1 MRRGA
6 GAATRAAVAA
16 TGPEERPPALD
27 DGALGLAPE
36 NELAPPADL
45 AAEHHRQRHALR
57 AIAAVCAR
65 AARGDLEARVED
77 LGDDPD
83 TATIRDA
90 VNQLLDLTDAF
101 VREAS
106 AALEHASHGQFY
118 RRVLTHGFV
127 GTFGRS
133 AATINASTQSMQRAA
148 EALAAARAER
158 AVLAGDFEDAVQT
171 VTERV
176 ARSAH
181 TLRDAAG
188 GLTRTTDR
196 ATAQSTRV
204 AESAANATSSVST
217 IANATEDLLRSACE
231 IERQV
236 SASVRSAREASTT
249 AERATATVIGLD
261 QASQRIGKVVTVIT
275 EVANQTRLLA
285 LNAAIEAARAGAT
298 GRGFAV
304 VASEVKNLAT
314 QTAEAT
320 ETIGAQVE
328 EIQRVAREAAS
339 AIRVI
344 GEQVQS
350 LEQSSDHIGA
360 AVGSQRA
367 AAHGISQSIQ
377 ETVRAAR
384 EVSEGAQDVSRATQ
398 ESSAAAVQMELASSD
413 LMRLGEQLRER
424 VEGFLGEIRG

>member
-1 MRRGA
+1 MTPFGRSPPR
-6 GAATRAAVAA
+6 TRSHPRWTRSA
-16 TGPEERPPALD
+16 
-27 DGALGLAPE
+27 
-36 NELAPPADL
+36 EL
-45 AAEHHRQRHALR
+45 HRQRSALR

-83 TATIRDA
+83 TMAIRDA

-101 VREAS
+101 VRES
-106 AALEHASHGQFY
+106 CAALEHASNGRFY

-127 GTFGRS
+127 GTFWRS
-133 AATINASTQSMQRAA
+133 ASTINASTHSMQRAA
-148 EALAAARAER
+148 EALAGAKAER
-158 AVLAGDFEDAVQT
+158 ALLAGDFEDAVQT

-181 TLRDAAG
+181 SLRDAAG

-196 ATAQSTRV
+196 ATAQSARV
-204 AESAANATSSVST
+204 ADAAAHATSSVT
-217 IANATEDLLRSACE
+217 NIADATEDLLRSACE

-236 SASVRSAREASTT
+236 GASVRAAREASTT
-249 AERATATVIGLD
+249 AERATATVTGLD
-261 QASQRIGKVVTVIT
+261 HASQRIGKVVTVIT

-320 ETIGAQVE
+320 ETIGAQVD
-328 EIQRVAREAAS
+328 EIQRVAREAAL

-384 EVSEGAQDVSRATQ
+384 EVSEGAHDVTRATQ

-413 LMRLGEQLRER
+413 LQRLGEQLRER
-424 VEGFLGEIRG
+424 VDGFLGEIRG

>member
-1 MRRGA
+1 VRRGA
-6 GAATRAAVAA
+6 GAATRAVHVAVK
-16 TGPEERPPALD
+16 PSSALAE
-27 DGALGLAPE
+27 GALEATPE
-36 NELAPPADL
+36 NEVAPSADPS
-45 AAEHHRQRHALR
+45 AELRRQRHALR
-57 AIAAVCAR
+57 AIADVCAR

-83 TATIRDA
+83 ATAIRDA

-106 AALEHASHGQFY
+106 AALEHASQGQFY

-133 AATINASTQSMQRAA
+133 ASTINASTWSMQRAA
-148 EALAAARAER
+148 EALAAAKAER

-181 TLRDAAG
+181 TLRSAAG
-188 GLTRTTDR
+188 GLTRTTDH
-196 ATAQSTRV
+196 ATGQSTRV
-204 AESAANATSSVST
+204 AEVATNATTSVST
-217 IANATEDLLRSACE
+217 IAAATEDLLRSACE

-261 QASQRIGKVVTVIT
+261 QASQRIGQVVTVIT
-275 EVANQTRLLA
+275 DVANQTRLLA

-328 EIQRVAREAAS
+328 EIQRVAREAAL

-398 ESSAAAVQMELASSD
+398 ESSAAAVQMERASSD
-413 LMRLGEQLRER
+413 LTRLGEQLRER
-424 VEGFLGEIRG
+424 VEGFLSEIRG

>member
-1 MRRGA
+1 VVVA
-6 GAATRAAVAA
+6 SAAPPIRPSSVPSVDLVA
-16 TGPEERPPALD
+16 
-27 DGALGLAPE
+27 APE
-36 NELAPPADL
+36 NDATPVVDPSEGLR
-45 AAEHHRQRHALR
+45 RQRQALR
-57 AIAAVCAR
+57 TIAEVCAR

-83 TATIRDA
+83 TSAIRDA

-106 AALEHASHGQFY
+106 AALEHASQGQFH

-133 AATINASTQSMQRAA
+133 AATINASTGSMQRAA
-148 EALAAARAER
+148 AALAAAKSER
-158 AVLAGDFEDAVQT
+158 AVLADDFEDAVQT

-181 TLRDAAG
+181 SLRDAAG
-188 GLTRTTDR
+188 GLTRTTNR
-196 ATAQSTRV
+196 ATGQSARV
-204 AESAANATSSVST
+204 AEAATAATSSVSS
-217 IANATEDLLRSACE
+217 IADATEDFLRSACE

-236 SASVRSAREASTT
+236 SASVRSAREASST

-261 QASQRIGKVVTVIT
+261 QASQRIGQVVTVIT
-275 EVANQTRLLA
+275 DVANQTRLLA

-328 EIQRVAREAAS
+328 EIQRVARDAAS
-339 AIRVI
+339 AIRAI

-377 ETVRAAR
+377 ATVRAAR
-384 EVSEGAQDVSRATQ
+384 EVSEGAQDVTHATQ
-398 ESSAAAVQMELASSD
+398 ESSAAAVQMERASSV
-413 LMRLGEQLRER
+413 LLRLGEQLRER

>member
-1 MRRGA
+1 MRRRVV
-6 GAATRAAVAA
+6 AAKAAVAPA
-16 TGPEERPPALD
+16 PEPEVAPPVLDLSALA
-27 DGALGLAPE
+27 GAPE
-36 NELAPPADL
+36 NTVAPRAEVPDELA
-45 AAEHHRQRHALR
+45 RQRRALR
-57 AIAAVCAR
+57 AIAEVCTR
-65 AARGDLEARVED
+65 AAGGDLEARVED

-83 TATIRDA
+83 TAAIRDA

-106 AALEHASHGQFY
+106 AALEHASQGQFY
-118 RRVLTHGFV
+118 RRVLTHGLV
-127 GTFGRS
+127 GTVGRS
-133 AATINASTQSMQRAA
+133 AATSHASTASMQRAA
-148 EALAAARAER
+148 EALRSARAER
-158 AVLAGDFEDAVQT
+158 AVLAGDFEEAVQS

-181 TLRDAAG
+181 ALRGTSG
-188 GLTRTTDR
+188 GLTGTTDR
-196 ATAQSTRV
+196 ATAQSRRV
-204 AESAANATSSVST
+204 ADAAAHATANVT
-217 IANATEDLLRSACE
+217 NIAGATEDLLRSACE
-231 IERQV
+231 IEAQV
-236 SASVRSAREASTT
+236 SASVRSAREASST
-249 AERATATVIGLD
+249 AERATATVNGLD

-275 EVANQTRLLA
+275 DVANQTRLLA

-328 EIQRVAREAAS
+328 EIQQVARAAS
-339 AIRVI
+339 AIRTI

-384 EVSEGAQDVSRATQ
+384 EVSEGAQDVTHATQ
-398 ESSAAAVQMELASSD
+398 ESSAAAAQMERASSD
-413 LMRLGEQLRER
+413 LLRLGEQLRER
-424 VEGFLGEIRG
+424 VERFLDEIRG